1 MRARVGLFAFLLLAS
16 LAYAQSPAR
25 GKFLVAARGLVDP
38 NFRET
43 VVLLVDH
50 SEEGSWG
57 LVINRP
63 TAVPLSKLFPEE
75 KALQK
80 RDDRLFSGGPVSPGR
95 FLLLLR
101 SPRPPESSRPVFA
114 EVHLASSP
122 AVLRGPDA
130 GVIAEFRAY
139 AGYAGWAPGQ
149 LAAEVARGDWYIMAA
164 EAEAVFAEEPA
175 GVWATLHTRAYAP
188 VAALPARPPL

>member
-1 MRARVGLFAFLLLAS
+1 VKLRAAPLAFLLLAS

-25 GKFLVAARGLVDP
+25 GKFLVAARTLVDP
-38 NFRET
+38 NFSET

-50 SEEGSWG
+50 GEEGSWG

-80 RDDRLFSGGPVSPGR
+80 RDDHLFSGGPVSPGR
-95 FLLLLR
+95 FLLLVR
-101 SPRPPESSRPVFA
+101 SPRPPENSRPVFA

-130 GVIAEFRAY
+130 RVITEFRAY
-139 AGYAGWAPGQ
+139 AGYSGWAPGQ
-149 LAAEVARGDWYIMAA
+149 LETEIARGDWYILTA
-164 EAEAVFAEEPA
+164 EAAAVFAEDPA
-175 GVWATLHTRAYAP
+175 LVWATLHTRAYAP
-188 VAALPARPPL
+188 VAFLPARPLP